1 MNALRKMRL
10 RHVLLGACVA
20 GAGGL
25 ALAGTALSSR
35 QAGPAGLIV
44 FQKEGPKYGDG
55 QLFTIRPDGTG
66 LRQITHGPTS
76 SVNADWSPDGT
87 TLAFSHYLPDSAL
100 VSLMNADGS
109 NVRAVTPEGFQ
120 DAPSFTPDGK
130 ALVYTRDP
138 SPSEDGLWIIA
149 TDGTSPRRLTANPF
163 IHNGECGCDGA
174 AKVSPDGKTVAFVR
188 VKRDNVT
195 HALFSIGIERT
206 GLKPLLPYTL
216 VVGNHL
222 DWSPDGK
229 RIAVTIGVNLA
240 PGKSAN
246 VATVGPGRQEPA
258 LGDPLQGRSDECLRR
273 RVLTRRQVARD
284 PHRPGCDARVVP
296 RPPGRDCV
304 APRLRLARPR
314 TGDRLGKGDV
324 MRGISIA
331 FAGLVVA
338 ESEGESGGGTQGF
351 PLLDHDFQSYLTS
364 SGGAGTMD
372 LTGLEPATSWGNEGA
387 TQATEIGR
395 NPKLLKQSKP
405 RFRRPHRDR
414 AELGAVSFNPKVA
427 GSILRAHS
435 PPHGC
440 AEQHGYAMQ
449 HVRTMPV
456 SDGFG
461 LPTLQ

>member
-246 VATVGPGRQEPA
+246 VATVGRDGKNLRWVTRFKGGQRNAFVGGYSPDGKWLVIRIDQGATHGMYLVHPNGTA
-258 LGDPLQGRSDECLRR
+258 LH
-273 RVLTRRQVARD
+273 RVYVSRD
-284 PHRPGCDARVVP
+284 IERGIEW
-296 RPPGRDCV
+296 
-304 APRLRLARPR
+304 
-314 TGDRLGKGDV
+314 GKG
-324 MRGISIA
+324 
-331 FAGLVVA
+331 
-338 ESEGESGGGTQGF
+338 
-351 PLLDHDFQSYLTS
+351 TS
-364 SGGAGTMD
+364 
-372 LTGLEPATSWGNEGA
+372 
-387 TQATEIGR
+387 
-395 NPKLLKQSKP
+395 
-405 RFRRPHRDR
+405 
-414 AELGAVSFNPKVA
+414 
-427 GSILRAHS
+427 
-435 PPHGC
+435 
-440 AEQHGYAMQ
+440 
-449 HVRTMPV
+449 
-456 SDGFG
+456 
-461 LPTLQ
+461 